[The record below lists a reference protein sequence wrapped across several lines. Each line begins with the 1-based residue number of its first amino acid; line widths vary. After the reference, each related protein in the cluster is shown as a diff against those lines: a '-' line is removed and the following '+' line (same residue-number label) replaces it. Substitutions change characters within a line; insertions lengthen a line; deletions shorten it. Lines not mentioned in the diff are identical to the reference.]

1 MKRHQV
7 IRLTSGELDQ
17 RGILEALLTFSGTA
31 EGWERRPG
39 GIHAES
45 FGLGEHCSI
54 VGLHPPAAALFFMA
68 ETGKRKGVRL
78 TNIIPRDT
86 DHLPMEE
93 YNQVARRFAADFRRH
108 CRGRIQI
115 RVSIS
120 SEDRGLEA
128 AISGER
134 SRRYFEDYVRAHTV
148 LTHHPADI
156 DRLDLFICAAHRFG
170 GRCDPDDIAQYLR
183 EDLQWPD
190 RDAKSVRDR
199 IRIGLSLLGVNS
211 RF

>member
-1 MKRHQV
+1 MKRLQK

-17 RGILEALLTFSGTA
+17 REILEVLLTFSDTA

-45 FGLGEHCSI
+45 LGVGEHCSI
-54 VGLHPPAAALFFMA
+54 VCLHPPAAALFFMA
-68 ETGKRKGVRL
+68 ETGKRKGVRV

-86 DHLPMEE
+86 DELSMKE
-93 YNQVARRFAADFRRH
+93 YNSFARRFAADFRRH
-108 CRGRIQI
+108 CRARIPI
-115 RVSIS
+115 RVSIT

-156 DRLDLFICAAHRFG
+156 DRLDRFICAAHRFG

-183 EDLQWPD
+183 EDLQWPVQ
-190 RDAKSVRDR
+190 DAKSVRDR
-199 IRIGLSLLGVNS
+199 IRIGLSLLKVHS